1 MNDSWIVPATK
12 DRRIENAK
20 QIHKNLIQRLFEASD
35 EIALDL
41 AALNIQRARD
51 HGLAFYVEWREL
63 CDLPKFNTWE
73 DMEKAISPP
82 NVRKLKEVYKSINLV
97 ELYPA
102 LLLEKTLPGWVNK

>member
-1 MNDSWIVPATK
+1 M
-12 DRRIENAK
+12 K

-63 CDLPKFNTWE
+63 CDLPKFNTWG
-73 DMEKAISPP
+73 DMEKTISSA

-102 LLLEKTLPGWVNK
+102 LLLEKTLPG